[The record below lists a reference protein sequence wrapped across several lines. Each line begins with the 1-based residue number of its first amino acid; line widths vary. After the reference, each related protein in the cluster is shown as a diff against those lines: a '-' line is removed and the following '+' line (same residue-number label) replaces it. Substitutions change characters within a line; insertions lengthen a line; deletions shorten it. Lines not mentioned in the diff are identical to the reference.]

1 MNAIF
6 PLFVVW
12 PLATGT
18 LLFLVRKRS
27 ALQESLSTLALLV
40 NLIMAVALLSATADG
55 TIFVHR
61 MGLWPFPYAIVL
73 AADRLT
79 ATMLC
84 LSSSIVGT
92 CAVFARSYL
101 TDAQRK
107 EAFHPLLHFLLM
119 GIQGCF
125 ITGDLFNLFVFFE
138 VMLMATY
145 ALLGFYY
152 NLDQLEMA
160 FKYTCLNL
168 IASAF
173 FLLGVSLLYAQVG
186 TVNMADLAEKIKLLG
201 PTPLIVVT
209 ALVFVFVFSVKAAIF
224 PMHLWLPSAHSI
236 SPTPISAILAGVL
249 VKVGIYSIIRCATLI
264 FPAAFLILQP
274 GLIALCLLT
283 IAMGA
288 LGALPQTSLKRIL
301 AYSTINQLGYIA
313 FGIALLSQAGLAAAV
328 FYIVGHAY
336 LKSAMLLG
344 AGLNQKLTGTV
355 DLDEMGGMMGKAPF
369 ASLLMLVGFL
379 SLAGF
384 PPFAGFFAKLFV
396 LQAGFSQGA
405 ILATGIALGFGV
417 ISLYYNF
424 TTYQRY
430 AWGTG
435 GGEVGAAS
443 AGLYGSFAFLSAFAV
458 RLRPGRL
465 LALRVGATRG
475 RPAHET
481 GVIHRRHAGPRIRGR
496 PDVARHAR
504 IHHRHHLDIPA
515 RERYAR
521 AFLRRADHGGLHHPI
536 SQEILLP
543 GQGVFPH
550 RQLFQILEK
559 FHLGVVHREF
569 PGAQNR
575 ARAPVVDSP
584 GHHLLQD
591 DVQDAPGR
599 DHAGQLHHLDARHAE
614 HRRV

>member
-1 MNAIF
+1 MNALF
-6 PLFVVW
+6 PLFVVL
-12 PLATGT
+12 PLAVGT
-18 LLFLVRKRS
+18 FLFLVRKNR
-27 ALQESLSTLALLV
+27 ALQESVSMLALLV
-40 NLIMAVALLSATADG
+40 NLILAGVLLSATADG

-73 AADRLT
+73 AADRLA
-79 ATMLC
+79 ATLLC
-84 LSSSIVGT
+84 LSSSIVGA

-119 GIQGCF
+119 GMQGCF

-160 FKYTCLNL
+160 FKYTCMNL
-168 IASAF
+168 IASAL

-186 TVNMADLAEKIKLLG
+186 TVNMADLAVKIKLLG
-201 PTPLIVVT
+201 PTPLMVVT

-288 LGALPQTSLKRIL
+288 LGTLPQTSIKRVL

-313 FGIALLSQAGLAAAV
+313 FGVALLSQAGLAAAV

-355 DLDEMGGMMGKAPF
+355 DLEEMGGMMGKAPF

-384 PPFAGFFAKLFV
+384 PPFTGFFAKLFV
-396 LQAGFSQGA
+396 LQAGFAQGA
-405 ILATGIALGFGV
+405 ILATGIALGFGI

-435 GGEVGAAS
+435 GGEVGT
-443 AGLYGSFAFLSAFAV
+443 AGAGIYGSVAFLSAFAV
-458 RLRPGRL
+458 VFGL
-465 LALRVGATRG
+465 GAYWLFEW
-475 RPAHET
+475 AQL
-481 GVIHRRHAGPRIRGR
+481 
-496 PDVARHAR
+496 VAA
-504 IHHRHHLDIPA
+504 
-515 RERYAR
+515 
-521 AFLRRADHGGLHHPI
+521 
-536 SQEILLP
+536 
-543 GQGVFPH
+543 
-550 RQLFQILEK
+550 QITNPELYIAAMRD
-559 FHLGVVHREF
+559 LG
-569 PGAQNR
+569 
-575 ARAPVVDSP
+575 
-584 GHHLLQD
+584 
-591 DVQDAPGR
+591 
-599 DHAGQLHHLDARHAE
+599 
-614 HRRV
+614 

>member
-18 LLFLVRKRS
+18 LLFLLRKRS
-27 ALQESLSTLALLV
+27 ALQESLSMLALLV
-40 NLIMAVALLSATADG
+40 NLILAVALLSATADG

-84 LSSSIVGT
+84 LSSSIVGA

-101 TDAQRK
+101 SDAQRK
-107 EAFHPLLHFLLM
+107 EVFLPLVHFLLM

-145 ALLGFYY
+145 ALMGFYY

-249 VKVGIYSIIRCATLI
+249 VKVGIYAIIRCATLI

-274 GLIALCLLT
+274 GLIALCLCT

-301 AYSTINQLGYIA
+301 AYIA

-417 ISLYYNF
+417 ISIYNNF

-458 RLRPGRL
+458 VFGL
-465 LALRVGATRG
+465 GAYWLFEW
-475 RPAHET
+475 AQL
-481 GVIHRRHAGPRIRGR
+481 
-496 PDVARHAR
+496 VAA
-504 IHHRHHLDIPA
+504 
-515 RERYAR
+515 
-521 AFLRRADHGGLHHPI
+521 
-536 SQEILLP
+536 
-543 GQGVFPH
+543 
-550 RQLFQILEK
+550 QLTKPELYIAAMRD
-559 FHLGVVHREF
+559 LG
-569 PGAQNR
+569 
-575 ARAPVVDSP
+575 
-584 GHHLLQD
+584 
-591 DVQDAPGR
+591 
-599 DHAGQLHHLDARHAE
+599 
-614 HRRV
+614 

>member
-1 MNAIF
+1 MSAVF
-6 PLFVVW
+6 PLVVIW

-18 LLFLVRKRS
+18 ALFLVRKRR
-27 ALQESLSTLALLV
+27 ALQESLSILALLA
-40 NLIMAVALLSATADG
+40 NLVLAAALLSATADG
-55 TIFVHR
+55 AIFTHR

-73 AADRLT
+73 AADRLA
-79 ATMLC
+79 ATLLC
-84 LSSSIVGT
+84 LSASIVGA

-101 TDAQRK
+101 TDAQRR

-152 NLDQLEMA
+152 NLDQLETA

-173 FLLGVSLLYAQVG
+173 FLLGVAFLYAQTG
-186 TVNMADLAEKIKLLG
+186 TVNMADLAVKIRLLG
-201 PTPLIVVT
+201 PSPLLVVT

-249 VKVGIYSIIRCATLI
+249 VKVGVYAIIRCATLI
-264 FPAAFLILQP
+264 FPAAFLQLQP
-274 GLIALCLLT
+274 GLILMGLCT

-288 LGALPQTSLKRIL
+288 LGTLPQTSLKRIL
-301 AYSTINQLGYIA
+301 AYSTINQLGYII
-313 FGIALLSQAGLAAAV
+313 FGVALLSQAGLAAAV

-355 DLDEMGGMMGKAPF
+355 DLDQMGGMMGKAPF

-384 PPFAGFFAKLFV
+384 PPFTGFFAKLFV
-396 LQAGFSQGA
+396 LQAGFAQGA
-405 ILATGIALGFGV
+405 TLATGVALGFGV

-435 GGEVGAAS
+435 GGAVGAAG
-443 AGLYGSFAFLSAFAV
+443 AGLYGAVAFLSAFAILFGLGAFWLFEWAQLV
-458 RLRPGRL
+458 AAQITRPEL
-465 LALRVGATRG
+465 YIAAMQK
-475 RPAHET
+475 T
-481 GVIHRRHAGPRIRGR
+481 G
-496 PDVARHAR
+496 
-504 IHHRHHLDIPA
+504 
-515 RERYAR
+515 
-521 AFLRRADHGGLHHPI
+521 
-536 SQEILLP
+536 
-543 GQGVFPH
+543 
-550 RQLFQILEK
+550 
-559 FHLGVVHREF
+559 
-569 PGAQNR
+569 
-575 ARAPVVDSP
+575 
-584 GHHLLQD
+584 
-591 DVQDAPGR
+591 
-599 DHAGQLHHLDARHAE
+599 
-614 HRRV
+614 

>member
-18 LLFLVRKRS
+18 LLFLLRKRS
-27 ALQESLSTLALLV
+27 ALQESLSMLALLV
-40 NLIMAVALLSATADG
+40 NLILAVALLSATADG

-84 LSSSIVGT
+84 LSSSIVGA

-101 TDAQRK
+101 SDAQRK
-107 EAFHPLLHFLLM
+107 EVFLPLVHFLLM

-145 ALLGFYY
+145 ALMGFYY

-249 VKVGIYSIIRCATLI
+249 VKVGIYAIIRCATLI

-369 ASLLMLVGFL
+369 ASLLMLMGFL

-417 ISLYYNF
+417 ISIYYNF

-458 RLRPGRL
+458 LFGL
-465 LALRVGATRG
+465 GAYWLFEW
-475 RPAHET
+475 AQL
-481 GVIHRRHAGPRIRGR
+481 
-496 PDVARHAR
+496 VAA
-504 IHHRHHLDIPA
+504 
-515 RERYAR
+515 
-521 AFLRRADHGGLHHPI
+521 
-536 SQEILLP
+536 
-543 GQGVFPH
+543 
-550 RQLFQILEK
+550 QLTKPELYIAAMRD
-559 FHLGVVHREF
+559 LG
-569 PGAQNR
+569 
-575 ARAPVVDSP
+575 
-584 GHHLLQD
+584 
-591 DVQDAPGR
+591 
-599 DHAGQLHHLDARHAE
+599 
-614 HRRV
+614 